1 MLRSLSDTLCVTCR
15 RIGASRLGH
24 HDRPPTVAHFADNGD
39 TGTRRGSRRRSGC
52 RGLASTAKSVTHLGR
67 CVSYGST
74 ADSPGMERSKQEGR
88 QVKQDMIGFFY
99 AIDNFITNN
108 RQLLV
113 TAAVL
118 YWLLIKPILA
128 WSVANYR
135 NPYNW
140 AKYEKLQLEIEKL
153 KREARQSHSSN
164 SSATPHSG

>member
-1 MLRSLSDTLCVTCR
+1 MIRVEVHRADTRPIEDGWPVSPMLSSMSDNAIRTEGV
-15 RIGASRLGH
+15 ARLL
-24 HDRPPTVAHFADNGD
+24 
-39 TGTRRGSRRRSGC
+39 TR
-52 RGLASTAKSVTHLGR
+52 LR
-67 CVSYGST
+67 CVSYAST

-118 YWLLIKPILA
+118 YWLLIRPILA

-140 AKYEKLQLEIEKL
+140 MKYEKLQLEIEKL

>member
-1 MLRSLSDTLCVTCR
+1 M
-15 RIGASRLGH
+15 
-24 HDRPPTVAHFADNGD
+24 
-39 TGTRRGSRRRSGC
+39 
-52 RGLASTAKSVTHLGR
+52 
-67 CVSYGST
+67 
-74 ADSPGMERSKQEGR
+74 
-88 QVKQDMIGFFY
+88 KQDMIGFFY

-153 KREARQSHSSN
+153 KREARQSYSSN